1 MPQMP
6 PQHPAQGQAGMSDQR
21 CGTRS
26 VHGQCHSSE
35 TEPCVVM
42 CVHEHRNTVSVC
54 VEHRALLAVGGLQCL
69 PCHDRGYDTTAAIV
83 PR

>member
-1 MPQMP
+1 MT
-6 PQHPAQGQAGMSDQR
+6 DQR

-26 VHGQCHSSE
+26 VLG
-35 TEPCVVM
+35 
-42 CVHEHRNTVSVC
+42 
-54 VEHRALLAVGGLQCL
+54 QCL

>member
-26 VHGQCHSSE
+26 VLGQCHSVK
-35 TEPCVVM
+35 TEPFVAM
-42 CVHEHRNTVSVC
+42 CAHEHWSTGFVC
-54 VEHRALLAVGGLQCL
+54 VEHRALLAVGGLQCF
-69 PCHDRGYDTTAAIV
+69 PCRSRGYDTTAAIV